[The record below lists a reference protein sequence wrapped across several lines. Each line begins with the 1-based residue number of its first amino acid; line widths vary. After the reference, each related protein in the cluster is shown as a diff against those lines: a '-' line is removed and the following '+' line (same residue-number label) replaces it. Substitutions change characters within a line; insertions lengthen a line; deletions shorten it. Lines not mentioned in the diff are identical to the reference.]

1 MMKSLVSLPL
11 VASLLAACHH
21 APEAVPAALADDT
34 QAVRTAL
41 AARLGEAIGRANVTL
56 GAGDLTTSS
65 TVSVL
70 PPPLGEHE
78 TRSPATPSL
87 FTLTLMGGDCYAVPE
102 NDGAPIALPDVPCRP
117 L

>member
-1 MMKSLVSLPL
+1 MIKSLISMPL
-11 VASLLAACHH
+11 VASLLVACHH
-21 APEAVPAALADDT
+21 APAAVPAVLADDT
-34 QAVRTAL
+34 QAARATL

-56 GAGDLTTSS
+56 GASDLTTSS

-78 TRSPATPSL
+78 TLSPATPSL
-87 FTLTLMGGDCYAVPE
+87 FTLTLIDGDCYAVPE
-102 NDGAPIALPDVPCRP
+102 RDGTPIALLDVPCRP

>member
-21 APEAVPAALADDT
+21 APEAVPAVLADDT

-87 FTLTLMGGDCYAVPE
+87 FTLTLMGGDCYAIPE
-102 NDGAPIALPDVPCRP
+102 NEGTPIALPDVPCRP